1 MANYERLSAQDAT
14 FLYAESP
21 VAHMHVGSLLVFEDS
36 GFTEEDFLRQI
47 GNRLHLVPR
56 FRKKLAFVPGEQ
68 GRPVWVDDPH
78 FDLRFHVRWT
88 GLPRPGTM
96 EQAKR
101 LMGRV
106 MSIPLDRSRPLW
118 ELWVFDLPDGK
129 KGLVQKT
136 HHCLIDGL
144 SGVDLGTVLLDL
156 EPSPEPLAPPPA
168 WEPAPSPT
176 GLQLFFDAWAERL
189 SHPGELLK
197 IVQNALGSAEKDPIQ
212 EIETSQERASARPG
226 ELAKGLLSFGKA
238 FTELAPETSLNQKI
252 GAHRR
257 FEIIRA
263 DLERVKAI
271 KNRHHAKVNDV
282 VLAVVSGGLRRILQ
296 GRGDAVNTLGLRALV
311 PVSVRDESQRKTWG
325 NRVSGMVVELAVHEG
340 DAVRRLH
347 WLRDHVAGKKESK
360 QAVGV
365 EFWLKVGEYTP
376 PTVLAMASRA
386 VAFQRMV
393 NLTVTNVP
401 GPQFPLYL
409 LGGKMLEAFPFVPL
423 VGNMSVGVAILS
435 YLGQL
440 CFGVTGDWD
449 AVPDLAVF
457 AEGIELGLQELEEA

>member
-1 MANYERLSAQDAT
+1 MPRYERLSAQDST

-21 VAHMHVGSLLVFEDS
+21 VAHMHVGSLVIFEDS
-36 GFTEEDFLRQI
+36 GFTEEDFLAHI
-47 GNRLHLVPR
+47 GKRMELVPR

-106 MSIPLDRSRPLW
+106 MSVPLDRSRPLW
-118 ELWVFDLPDGK
+118 ELWVFDLPDGR

-144 SGVDLGTVLLDL
+144 SGIDLGSVLLDL
-156 EPSPEPLAPPPA
+156 EPHPAPTPEPPPWKP
-168 WEPAPSPT
+168 ETPPS
-176 GLQLFFDAWAERL
+176 GFELFVDAWAERL
-189 SHPGELLK
+189 SHPGALLNV
-197 IVQNALGSAEKDPIQ
+197 VQQALSGEK
-212 EIETSQERASARPG
+212 RPEEDSG
-226 ELAKGLLSFGKA
+226 RPSKDVAKGIMSFGKI
-238 FTELAPETSLNQKI
+238 FTERAPDTSLNVPI

-257 FEIIRA
+257 FDVVRA
-263 DLERVKAI
+263 DLERVKAL
-271 KNRHHAKVNDV
+271 KNKYACKVNDV
-282 VLAVVSGGLRRILQ
+282 VLAVVAGGLREILTA
-296 GRGDAVNTLGLRALV
+296 RGDPVDELTLRALV
-311 PVSVRDESQRKTWG
+311 PVSVRDPSQRMTWG
-325 NRVSGMVVELAVHEG
+325 NRVSGMVVELP
-340 DAVRRLH
+340 VREADPVARLQ
-347 WLRDHVAGKKESK
+347 WVREHVAGKKESQ
-360 QAVGV
+360 QAVGA

-409 LGGKMLEAFPFVPL
+409 LGGRMLEAFPFVPL
-423 VGNMSVGVAILS
+423 VGTMAVGVAILS
-435 YLGQL
+435 YMGQL
-440 CFGVTGDWD
+440 CFGVTGDYD
-449 AVPDLAVF
+449 AVPDLDRF
-457 AEGIELGLQELEEA
+457 ASGIESSLRALDDGPAA